1 VTTETERGKK
11 RTERYAGH
19 QVNPRQAVALLGQRG
34 WVAHPEEGVHR
45 TFHEEGLTARLY
57 FQESF
62 YTPADIE
69 GLTLEAACFT
79 RKGEFEEL
87 WLRDVP
93 PRVFSEAMRDLDL
106 VVSVAHQGGVD
117 PEATASTVE
126 MRAALLRETCEL
138 LGLDN
143 VEVQANHA
151 IVRGELAT
159 YTVHL
164 GSALSGVLP
173 GASLYIVAVHS
184 QHRGRLFLP
193 FADDD

>member
-1 VTTETERGKK
+1 FLHHSHPHSFTTR
-11 RTERYAGH
+11 RSSD
-19 QVNPRQAVALLGQRG
+19 L
-34 WVAHPEEGVHR
+34 
-45 TFHEEGLTARLY
+45 

-117 PEATASTVE
+117 PEATASDRKST
-126 MRAALLRETCEL
+126 
-138 LGLDN
+138 
-143 VEVQANHA
+143 
-151 IVRGELAT
+151 
-159 YTVHL
+159 
-164 GSALSGVLP
+164 
-173 GASLYIVAVHS
+173 
-184 QHRGRLFLP
+184 RLNSSHVKISY
-193 FADDD
+193 A